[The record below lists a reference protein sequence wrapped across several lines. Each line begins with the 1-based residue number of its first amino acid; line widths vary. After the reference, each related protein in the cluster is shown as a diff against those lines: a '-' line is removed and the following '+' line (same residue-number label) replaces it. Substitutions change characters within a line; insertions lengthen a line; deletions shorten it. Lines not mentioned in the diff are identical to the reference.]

1 MASVVILYTPPEQAE
16 DFEQLYHAEYLPAI
30 RAIPQ
35 VTRLTSRRVTGGPY
49 GDPPYYRVE
58 TWHLS
63 DAADPRLVFQRSTWR
78 SAPETVG
85 FALGL
90 ATAMFIEEPS
100 DER

>member
-16 DFEQLYHAEYLPAI
+16 DFEKHYHAEYLPAI

-35 VTRLTSRRVTGGPY
+35 VTRLTSRRVIGGPY

-63 DAADPRLVFQRSTWR
+63 DAAEPRLVFQGSAWR

-90 ATAMFIEEPS
+90 ATPMFIEEPS